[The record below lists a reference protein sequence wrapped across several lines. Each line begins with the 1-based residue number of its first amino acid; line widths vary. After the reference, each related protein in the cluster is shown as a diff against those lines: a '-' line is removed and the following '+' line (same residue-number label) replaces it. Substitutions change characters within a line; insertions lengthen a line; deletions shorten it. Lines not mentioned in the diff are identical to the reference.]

1 MFSHAPVMINESL
14 DSLMLNK
21 SGAYLDCTFGLGGHS
36 KEILKRLDSRGSLSA
51 IDQDQA
57 TLQYANKIQDP
68 RFKFQ
73 YSKFSKIGELFVNK
87 KFDGIFFD
95 LGVSS
100 LQLDDASRGF
110 SFQRNGKLDMRMDKT
125 NKISALDWINKA
137 KEQEIADIFYYL
149 GEERKSRLFAKR
161 VVERRKNKLI
171 ESTEELAAI
180 AFAGK
185 KYTNSRKHPATNI
198 FRAIRIFI
206 NNELEEIK
214 KALIASIDLL
224 QDKGRLVVISFH
236 SMEDRIVKNFLKG
249 KIENKEIENSLKI
262 IGKIIKPSQ
271 EEITINARSRSAIL
285 RVGEKLNG

>member
-57 TLQYANKIQDP
+57 ALQYANKIQDP

-110 SFQRNGKLDMRMDKT
+110 SFQRNGKLDMRMDQT

-271 EEITINARSRSAIL
+271 EEIIINARSRSAIL

>member
-1 MFSHAPVMINESL
+1 MFSHAPVMINESI

-36 KEILKRLDSRGSLSA
+36 KEILKRLNSDGTLNS
-51 IDQDQA
+51 IDQDQ
-57 TLQYANKIQDP
+57 TVIEYAKKIQDS

-73 YSKFSKIGELFVNK
+73 YSKFSEIGELFFNK
-87 KFDGIFFD
+87 KFDGILFD

-100 LQLDDASRGF
+100 LQLDDETRGF
-110 SFQRNGKLDMRMDKT
+110 SFQKNGKLDMRMDQT
-125 NKISALDWINKA
+125 NKVSALDWVNNA
-137 KEQEIADIFYYL
+137 KEKEIADIFYYL

-161 VVERRKNKLI
+161 IIEKRKNELI
-171 ESTEELAAI
+171 ESTEELAEI

-185 KYTNSRKHPATNI
+185 KYGNSKKHPATNI

-214 KALIASIDLL
+214 KALLASIDLL

-249 KIENKEIENSLKI
+249 KLENIEFENSIKI
-262 IGKIIKPSQ
+262 IGKIIKPTQ
-271 EEITINARSRSAIL
+271 DEIILNPRSRSAVL
-285 RVGEKLNG
+285 RVGEKTNA

>member
-57 TLQYANKIQDP
+57 ALQYANKIQDP

-271 EEITINARSRSAIL
+271 EEITNNARSRSAIL

>member
-57 TLQYANKIQDP
+57 VFKYANKIQDP

-110 SFQRNGKLDMRMDKT
+110 SFQRNGKLDMRMDQT

-271 EEITINARSRSAIL
+271 EEITNNARSRSAIL

>member
-1 MFSHAPVMINESL
+1 MFSHAPVMINESI

-36 KEILKRLDSRGSLSA
+36 KEILKRLNSDGTLNS
-51 IDQDQA
+51 IDQDQ
-57 TLQYANKIQDP
+57 TVIKYAKKIQDS

-73 YSKFSKIGELFVNK
+73 YSKFSEIGELFLNK
-87 KFDGIFFD
+87 KFDGILFD

-100 LQLDDASRGF
+100 LQLDDATRGF
-110 SFQRNGKLDMRMDKT
+110 SFQKNGKLDMRMDQT
-125 NKISALDWINKA
+125 NKVSALDWINNA
-137 KEQEIADIFYYL
+137 KEKEIADIFYYL

-161 VVERRKNKLI
+161 IIEKRKNELI
-171 ESTEELAAI
+171 ESTEELAEI

-185 KYTNSRKHPATNI
+185 KNGNPKKHPATNI

-214 KALIASIDLL
+214 KALLASIDLL

-249 KIENKEIENSLKI
+249 KLENIEFENSIKI
-262 IGKIIKPSQ
+262 IGKIIKPTQ
-271 EEITINARSRSAIL
+271 DEINLNPRSRSAVL
-285 RVGEKLNG
+285 RVGEKTNA

>member
-1 MFSHAPVMINESL
+1 M
-14 DSLMLNK
+14 
-21 SGAYLDCTFGLGGHS
+21 
-36 KEILKRLDSRGSLSA
+36 
-51 IDQDQA
+51 
-57 TLQYANKIQDP
+57 
-68 RFKFQ
+68 
-73 YSKFSKIGELFVNK
+73 
-87 KFDGIFFD
+87 
-95 LGVSS
+95 
-100 LQLDDASRGF
+100 
-110 SFQRNGKLDMRMDKT
+110 
-125 NKISALDWINKA
+125 
-137 KEQEIADIFYYL
+137 
-149 GEERKSRLFAKR
+149 
-161 VVERRKNKLI
+161 ERRKNKLI

>member
-1 MFSHAPVMINESL
+1 MFSHAPVMINESI
-14 DSLMLNK
+14 DSLVLNK

-36 KEILKRLDSRGSLSA
+36 KEILKRLNSKGTLNS

-57 TLQYANKIQDP
+57 VIEYAKKIQDP
-68 RFKFQ
+68 RFKFE
-73 YSKFSKIGELFVNK
+73 YSKFSKIGELFINR
-87 KFDGIFFD
+87 KFDGILFD

-110 SFQRNGKLDMRMDKT
+110 SFQKNGKLDMRMDQ
-125 NKISALDWINKA
+125 NDKISALEWVNKA
-137 KEQEIADIFYYL
+137 KEKEIADIFYYL

-161 VVERRKNKLI
+161 VIEKRRTKPI
-171 ESTEELAAI
+171 ESTEDLAEVTY
-180 AFAGK
+180 AGK
-185 KYTNSRKHPATNI
+185 KFRNSKKHPATNI

-214 KALIASIDLL
+214 IALQASIDLL

-249 KIENKEIENSLKI
+249 KLEDQENTNSIKI
-262 IGKIIKPSQ
+262 IGKIIKPSR
-271 EEITINARSRSAIL
+271 EEINLNARSRSAIL
-285 RVGEKLNG
+285 RIGEKISG

>member
-1 MFSHAPVMINESL
+1 MFSHAPVMINESI

-36 KEILKRLDSRGSLSA
+36 KEILKRLNSDGTLNS
-51 IDQDQA
+51 IDQDQ
-57 TLQYANKIQDP
+57 TVIEYAKKIQDS

-73 YSKFSKIGELFVNK
+73 YSKFSEIGELFLNK
-87 KFDGIFFD
+87 KFDGILFD

-100 LQLDDASRGF
+100 LQLDDATRGF
-110 SFQRNGKLDMRMDKT
+110 SFQKNGKLDMRMDQT
-125 NKISALDWINKA
+125 NKVSALDWVNNA
-137 KEQEIADIFYYL
+137 KEKEIADIFYYL
-149 GEERKSRLFAKR
+149 GEERKSRLFAKKII
-161 VVERRKNKLI
+161 EKRKNELI
-171 ESTEELAAI
+171 ESTEELAEI

-185 KYTNSRKHPATNI
+185 KYGNSKKHPATNI

-214 KALIASIDLL
+214 KALLASIDLL

-249 KIENKEIENSLKI
+249 KLENIEFENSIKI
-262 IGKIIKPSQ
+262 IGKIIKPTQ
-271 EEITINARSRSAIL
+271 EEINLNPRSRSAVL
-285 RVGEKLNG
+285 RVGEKRNA

>member
-1 MFSHAPVMINESL
+1 MFSHAPVMIKESI

-36 KEILKRLDSRGSLSA
+36 KEILKRLNSDGTLNS
-51 IDQDQA
+51 IDQDQ
-57 TLQYANKIQDP
+57 TVIEYAKKIQDS

-73 YSKFSKIGELFVNK
+73 YSKFSEIGELFLNK
-87 KFDGIFFD
+87 KFDGILFD

-100 LQLDDASRGF
+100 LQLDDATRGF
-110 SFQRNGKLDMRMDKT
+110 SFQKNGKLDMRMDQT
-125 NKISALDWINKA
+125 NKVSALDWVNNA
-137 KEQEIADIFYYL
+137 KEKEIADVFYYL

-161 VVERRKNKLI
+161 IIEKRKNELI
-171 ESTEELAAI
+171 ESTEELAEI

-185 KYTNSRKHPATNI
+185 KYGNSKKHPATNI

-214 KALIASIDLL
+214 KALLASIDLL

-249 KIENKEIENSLKI
+249 KLENIEFENSIKI
-262 IGKIIKPSQ
+262 IGKIIKPTQ
-271 EEITINARSRSAIL
+271 NEINLNPRSRSAVL
-285 RVGEKLNG
+285 RVGEKTNA

>member
-1 MFSHAPVMINESL
+1 MFSHAPVMVNESI

-36 KEILKRLDSRGSLSA
+36 KEILKRLNSDGTLNS
-51 IDQDQA
+51 IDQDQ
-57 TLQYANKIQDP
+57 TVIEYAKKIQDS

-73 YSKFSKIGELFVNK
+73 YSKFSEIGELFLNK
-87 KFDGIFFD
+87 KFDGILFD

-100 LQLDDASRGF
+100 LQLDDATRGF
-110 SFQRNGKLDMRMDKT
+110 SFQKNGKLDMRMDQT
-125 NKISALDWINKA
+125 NKVSALDWVNNA
-137 KEQEIADIFYYL
+137 KEKEIADIFYYL

-161 VVERRKNKLI
+161 IIEKRKKELI
-171 ESTEELAAI
+171 ESTEELAEI

-185 KYTNSRKHPATNI
+185 KYGNSKKHPATNI
-198 FRAIRIFI
+198 FRAVRIFI

-214 KALIASIDLL
+214 KALLASIDLL

-249 KIENKEIENSLKI
+249 KLENIEFENSIKI
-262 IGKIIKPSQ
+262 IGKIIKPTQ
-271 EEITINARSRSAIL
+271 DEINLNPRSRSAVL
-285 RVGEKLNG
+285 RVGEKTNA

>member
-1 MFSHAPVMINESL
+1 MFSHAPVMINESI

-36 KEILKRLDSRGSLSA
+36 KEILKRLNSDGTLNS
-51 IDQDQA
+51 IDQDQ
-57 TLQYANKIQDP
+57 TVIEYAKKIQDS

-73 YSKFSKIGELFVNK
+73 YSKFSEIGELFLNK
-87 KFDGIFFD
+87 KFDGILFD

-100 LQLDDASRGF
+100 LQLDDATRGF
-110 SFQRNGKLDMRMDKT
+110 SFQKNGKLDMRMDQT
-125 NKISALDWINKA
+125 NKVSALDWVNNA
-137 KEQEIADIFYYL
+137 KEKEIADIFYYL

-161 VVERRKNKLI
+161 IIEKRKNELI
-171 ESTEELAAI
+171 ESTEELAEI

-185 KYTNSRKHPATNI
+185 KYGNSKKHPATNI

-206 NNELEEIK
+206 NNELDEIK
-214 KALIASIDLL
+214 KALLASIDLL

-249 KIENKEIENSLKI
+249 KLEDIEFENSIKI
-262 IGKIIKPSQ
+262 IGKIIKPTQ
-271 EEITINARSRSAIL
+271 DEINLNPRSRSAVL
-285 RVGEKLNG
+285 RVGEKINA

>member
-1 MFSHAPVMINESL
+1 MFSHAPVMINESI

-36 KEILKRLDSRGSLSA
+36 KEILKRLNSDGTLNS
-51 IDQDQA
+51 IDQDQ
-57 TLQYANKIQDP
+57 TVIEYAKKIQDS

-73 YSKFSKIGELFVNK
+73 YSKFSEIGELFLNK
-87 KFDGIFFD
+87 KFDGILFD

-100 LQLDDASRGF
+100 LQLDDATRGF
-110 SFQRNGKLDMRMDKT
+110 SFQKNGKLDMRMDQT
-125 NKISALDWINKA
+125 NQVSALDWVNSA
-137 KEQEIADIFYYL
+137 KEKEIADIFYYL

-161 VVERRKNKLI
+161 IIEKRKNELI
-171 ESTEELAAI
+171 ESTEELAEI

-185 KYTNSRKHPATNI
+185 KYGNSKKHPATNI
-198 FRAIRIFI
+198 FRAVRIFI

-214 KALIASIDLL
+214 KALLASIDLL

-249 KIENKEIENSLKI
+249 KLENIEFENSIKI
-262 IGKIIKPSQ
+262 IGKIIKPTQ
-271 EEITINARSRSAIL
+271 DEINLNPRSRSAVL
-285 RVGEKLNG
+285 RVGEKTNA

>member
-36 KEILKRLDSRGSLSA
+36 KEILKRLDSKGSLSA

-57 TLQYANKIQDP
+57 VLKYANKIQDP

-73 YSKFSKIGELFVNK
+73 YSKFSKIGELFLNK

-110 SFQRNGKLDMRMDKT
+110 SFQRKGKLDMRMDQT

-185 KYTNSRKHPATNI
+185 KYANSRKHPATNI

-224 QDKGRLVVISFH
+224 QDKGRLVIISFH

-271 EEITINARSRSAIL
+271 EEITLNARSRSAIL

>member
-1 MFSHAPVMINESL
+1 MFSHAPVMIKESI

-36 KEILKRLDSRGSLSA
+36 KEILKRLNSDGTLNS
-51 IDQDQA
+51 IDQDQ
-57 TLQYANKIQDP
+57 TVIEYAKKIQDS

-73 YSKFSKIGELFVNK
+73 YSKFSEIGELFLNK
-87 KFDGIFFD
+87 KFDGILFD

-100 LQLDDASRGF
+100 LQLDDATRGF
-110 SFQRNGKLDMRMDKT
+110 SFQKNGKLDMRMDQT
-125 NKISALDWINKA
+125 NKVSALDWVNNA
-137 KEQEIADIFYYL
+137 KEKEIADIFYYL

-161 VVERRKNKLI
+161 IIEKRKNELI
-171 ESTEELAAI
+171 ESTEELAEI

-185 KYTNSRKHPATNI
+185 KYGNSKKHPATNI

-214 KALIASIDLL
+214 KALLASIDLL

-249 KIENKEIENSLKI
+249 KIENIEFENSIKI
-262 IGKIIKPSQ
+262 IGKIIKPTQ
-271 EEITINARSRSAIL
+271 DEINLNPRSRSAVL
-285 RVGEKLNG
+285 RVGEKTNA